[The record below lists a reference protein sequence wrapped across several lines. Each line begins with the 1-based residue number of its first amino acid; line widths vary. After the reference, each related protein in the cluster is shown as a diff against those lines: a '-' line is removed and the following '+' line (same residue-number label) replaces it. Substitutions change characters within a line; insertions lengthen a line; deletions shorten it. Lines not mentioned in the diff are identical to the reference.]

1 MRIII
6 LATLILGLLGLLGL
20 TGCTPPP
27 VLIAQGFSG
36 DRVIRYT
43 IQNVGAGNDDT
54 GNLYDLSVKLC
65 NQADDASDQN
75 CKDTVVLQNV
85 YPGSVY

>member
-1 MRIII
+1 MRTFIFASLL
-6 LATLILGLLGLLGL
+6 LALLGAA
-20 TGCTPPP
+20 GCTPPP

-43 IQNVGAGNDDT
+43 IQNV
-54 GNLYDLSVKLC
+54 
-65 NQADDASDQN
+65 
-75 CKDTVVLQNV
+75 

>member
-1 MRIII
+1 MRIMI
-6 LATLILGLLGLLGL
+6 LASLLYGLLAVS
-20 TGCTPPP
+20 GCTPPP

-43 IQNVGAGNDDT
+43 IQNVGEGDSES

-75 CKDTVVLQNV
+75 CKDTVVLKNV

>member
-6 LATLILGLLGLLGL
+6 LATSILGLLAIA
-20 TGCTPPP
+20 GCTPPP

-43 IQNVGAGNDDT
+43 IQNVGGGDGDS